1 MDTTFIISQIYVC
14 RTPTEHVHCITMYT
28 HQDKPFQGGVEG
40 CAGSLARAGAVCR
53 PAAPS
58 AILPDRVLTADSRA
72 PTPPAGSRT
81 FVCVP
86 KT

>member
-1 MDTTFIISQIYVC
+1 MDTTFVISQINVC
-14 RTPTEHVHCITMYT
+14 RKQTEYVHNMYT
-28 HQDKPFQGGVEG
+28 HQDKPFRDGVEG
-40 CAGSLARAGAVCR
+40 CAGSRARAGAVCR